1 MDDDDGA
8 SAVSLVTSVESVVTV
23 ATGVES
29 VELGRL
35 EDEVDHM
42 VEVED
47 HREDVGDEVVEDD
60 FNFGGFHPVRSGACL
75 TSR

>member
-1 MDDDDGA
+1 MANDEGA
-8 SAVSLVTSVESVVTV
+8 SVVSSVSSVESVVTV

-29 VELGRL
+29 VEHGSV
-35 EDEVDHM
+35 EDEVDHP

-47 HREDVGDEVVEDD
+47 HQLDVEDEVVEDD
-60 FNFGGFHPVRSGACL
+60 FNFGGFHPVRAGACL

>member
-8 SAVSLVTSVESVVTV
+8 SVVSSVTSVESVETV
-23 ATGVES
+23 ATGIES
-29 VELGRL
+29 VELGRV
-35 EDEVDHM
+35 ENEVDHM

-47 HREDVGDEVVEDD
+47 HQEDVGDD
-60 FNFGGFHPVRSGACL
+60 FNFGGFHQVRAGACL

>member
-1 MDDDDGA
+1 MADDDVA
-8 SAVSLVTSVESVVTV
+8 SVVSLVTSVDSVVTV
-23 ATGVES
+23 ATGIES
-29 VELGRL
+29 AELERV

-60 FNFGGFHPVRSGACL
+60 FNFGGFHPVRAGACL

>member
-1 MDDDDGA
+1 MANDDGA
-8 SAVSLVTSVESVVTV
+8 SVVSFVSSVESVVTV
-23 ATGVES
+23 VES
-29 VELGRL
+29 VEVGRV

-60 FNFGGFHPVRSGACL
+60 FNFGGFHPVRPGACL

>member
-8 SAVSLVTSVESVVTV
+8 SVVSLVTSVESVVTV
-23 ATGVES
+23 TTWVES
-29 VELGRL
+29 VELGRV

-47 HREDVGDEVVEDD
+47 HRVDVGDEVMEDD
-60 FNFGGFHPVRSGACL
+60 SNFGGFHPVRVGACL
-75 TSR
+75 SSR